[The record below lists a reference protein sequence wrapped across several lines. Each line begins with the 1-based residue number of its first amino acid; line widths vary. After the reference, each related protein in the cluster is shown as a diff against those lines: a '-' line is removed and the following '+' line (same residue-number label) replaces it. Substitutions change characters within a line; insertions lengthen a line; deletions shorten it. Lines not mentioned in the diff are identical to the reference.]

1 LIEATKY
8 VIDNDD
14 GEMKAYKKDR
24 QEKCILQP
32 IKINDPTSS
41 SSNQLI
47 TTPSKISE
55 TTQES
60 NTLRAIEIE
69 QNRERDETKKD

>member
-24 QEKCILQP
+24 HEKRILSP

-41 SSNQLI
+41 SLNQLI
-47 TTPSKISE
+47 TTLSKISG
-55 TTQES
+55 TNQES
-60 NTLRAIEIE
+60 NTLRAIEVE
-69 QNRERDETKKD
+69 QNRERFIG